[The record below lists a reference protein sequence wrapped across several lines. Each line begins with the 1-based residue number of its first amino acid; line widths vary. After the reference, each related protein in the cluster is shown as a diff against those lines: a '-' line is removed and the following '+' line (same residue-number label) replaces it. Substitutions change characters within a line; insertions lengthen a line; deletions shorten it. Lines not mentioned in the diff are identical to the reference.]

1 MFFTQRSSYFMCIMP
16 HNDKSFTRGL
26 YGYDAGFIYIIL
38 LGRGRGASED
48 TLHSRVSPVS
58 GRGAWGARRRA
69 EPEAKKAFAV
79 MWMCGKEGQAGV
91 GSSLRLPTA
100 TEHSR
105 DGKKRLEARAV
116 SHSQLAPQ
124 KAFVRVATA
133 DSRRA
138 RKCTQHAVRYR
149 SSSLCLCRL
158 TIANPCNYSSKPPT
172 GPAGGG
178 ATWGQETGGG
188 GAIHTP
194 RHGDGG
200 VRWGCRGRRTCV
212 TMMLGPGGASGM
224 LSSSAISASTLAASA
239 ASMDAICA
247 CSSFSLASA
256 ISSAAALPQVEST

>member
-1 MFFTQRSSYFMCIMP
+1 MP
-16 HNDKSFTRGL
+16 HNDKSRSVYTRGF

-58 GRGAWGARRRA
+58 GRGARGARRRA

-79 MWMCGKEGQAGV
+79 RKRGQAGV

>member
-16 HNDKSFTRGL
+16 HNDKYEAYTRGF

-58 GRGAWGARRRA
+58 GRGARGARRRA
-69 EPEAKKAFAV
+69 EPEANGFL
-79 MWMCGKEGQAGV
+79 GKGQAGV

-138 RKCTQHAVRYR
+138 RKCAH
-149 SSSLCLCRL
+149 
-158 TIANPCNYSSKPPT
+158 
-172 GPAGGG
+172 
-178 ATWGQETGGG
+178 
-188 GAIHTP
+188 
-194 RHGDGG
+194 
-200 VRWGCRGRRTCV
+200 
-212 TMMLGPGGASGM
+212 
-224 LSSSAISASTLAASA
+224 STLFVIDRPLSVSA
-239 ASMDAICA
+239 G
-247 CSSFSLASA
+247 
-256 ISSAAALPQVEST
+256 

>member
-16 HNDKSFTRGL
+16 HNDKYEAYTRGF

-38 LGRGRGASED
+38 GPR
-48 TLHSRVSPVS
+48 
-58 GRGAWGARRRA
+58 ARRVRRHSTLTGVAGVGSRRA
-69 EPEAKKAFAV
+69 GRAAAGGTGSKKGFLL
-79 MWMCGKEGQAGV
+79 WKRGQAGV

-178 ATWGQETGGG
+178 ATWRAGGEG
-188 GAIHTP
+188 VIRTP
-194 RHGDGG
+194 RFG
-200 VRWGCRGRRTCV
+200 WGCHHGLLGRGAPV
-212 TMMLGPGGASGM
+212 
-224 LSSSAISASTLAASA
+224 
-239 ASMDAICA
+239 
-247 CSSFSLASA
+247 
-256 ISSAAALPQVEST
+256 LP

>member
-1 MFFTQRSSYFMCIMP
+1 MEAGRAAAGGTGSKRLFGKRPGRSWEFSPSP
-16 HNDKSFTRGL
+16 HSNRTLTR
-26 YGYDAGFIYIIL
+26 
-38 LGRGRGASED
+38 R
-48 TLHSRVSPVS
+48 
-58 GRGAWGARRRA
+58 
-69 EPEAKKAFAV
+69 
-79 MWMCGKEGQAGV
+79 
-91 GSSLRLPTA
+91 
-100 TEHSR
+100 
-105 DGKKRLEARAV
+105 KKRLEARAV
-116 SHSQLAPQ
+116 SHPQLAPQ

>member
-1 MFFTQRSSYFMCIMP
+1 MEAGRAAAGGTGSNSKRLFVGKGPGRSWEFSPSP
-16 HNDKSFTRGL
+16 HSNRTLTR
-26 YGYDAGFIYIIL
+26 
-38 LGRGRGASED
+38 R
-48 TLHSRVSPVS
+48 
-58 GRGAWGARRRA
+58 
-69 EPEAKKAFAV
+69 
-79 MWMCGKEGQAGV
+79 
-91 GSSLRLPTA
+91 
-100 TEHSR
+100 
-105 DGKKRLEARAV
+105 KKRLEARAV
-116 SHSQLAPQ
+116 SHPQLAPQ

>member
-1 MFFTQRSSYFMCIMP
+1 MHHAP
-16 HNDKSFTRGL
+16 HNINKHGIGIKRTALRGL
-26 YGYDAGFIYIIL
+26 
-38 LGRGRGASED
+38 RTR
-48 TLHSRVSPVS
+48 
-58 GRGAWGARRRA
+58 ARRVRRHSTLTGVAGVGSRRA
-69 EPEAKKAFAV
+69 GRAAAGGTGSKRGFL
-79 MWMCGKEGQAGV
+79 GKGQAGV

-105 DGKKRLEARAV
+105 DAKKRLEARAV